1 MRMLVKTR
9 GSVERGSF
17 RTKASQLFGTSW
29 LAISML
35 CREVSNEIE
44 KQRNAK
50 SNRNILLV
58 EYLVGSRDDAVDDG
72 DILES
77 YRSPIV
83 IGKQSAPKAGKG
95 GQDPSLTTP
104 TPLIHLPS
112 FQYNNFR
119 YPSSIFVSISFL
131 VELCL
136 CKLLASWTP
145 RNRCPHK

>member
-1 MRMLVKTR
+1 
-9 GSVERGSF
+9 
-17 RTKASQLFGTSW
+17 
-29 LAISML
+29 ML

-95 GQDPSLTTP
+95 DQDPSLP
-104 TPLIHLPS
+104 DDAHPAHPPAFLP
-112 FQYNNFR
+112 
-119 YPSSIFVSISFL
+119 V
-131 VELCL
+131 
-136 CKLLASWTP
+136 
-145 RNRCPHK
+145 